1 MNVSK
6 YVDAYGNPI
15 PRRCPACNE
24 ILEDQYG
31 SQKYCSKECREKAQK
46 ERDEAKKHP
55 ESKHK
60 YPSPSEREIE
70 EDNAEVMKSGSKYA
84 SYGKKGAAKTA
95 KAMGQ
100 IHAPAGFTSY
110 EERKAAK
117 LCD

>member
-1 MNVSK
+1 MIVSK

-70 EDNAEVMKSGSKYA
+70 EENEEVMKPGSKHA
-84 SYGKKGAAKTA
+84 SYGKRKAAKMAET
-95 KAMGQ
+95 MGQ
-100 IHAPAGFTSY
+100 IHAPAGFTNYY
-110 EERKAAK
+110 ERERRRP
-117 LCD
+117 

>member
-15 PRRCPACNE
+15 PKRCPTCNK

-55 ESKHK
+55 DSKHK

-70 EDNAEVMKSGSKYA
+70 EDNAEVMESGSKYA
-84 SYGKKGAAKTA
+84 SYGQKGAAKTA

-100 IHAPAGFTSY
+100 IHAPEGFTSY
-110 EERKAAK
+110 EERQRRMNH
-117 LCD
+117 D